1 LAKSGPSPNEN
12 VSKSCQRWGE
22 RLMLVFGGVNAI
34 ELDRP
39 RHVRVTPVSDRT
51 ADIVSG
57 PFRAN
62 GGHAGADLDQA
73 INERTEPRN
82 ALPML

>member
-1 LAKSGPSPNEN
+1 MKTSLNLASP
-12 VSKSCQRWGE
+12 WGE

-34 ELDRP
+34 EMDRP

-51 ADIVSG
+51 ADIISG

-62 GGHAGADLDQA
+62 SGSRDQ
-73 INERTEPRN
+73 
-82 ALPML
+82 